1 MPSVTEHH
9 LRQVV
14 VVAGEPSGDR
24 HAADFVH
31 ALRRIDSHLNFS
43 GMGGAA
49 MQDAGVKVVVDSTRL
64 AVVGLVEVL
73 ARYGEIRSALRRMQ
87 DHLRAVR
94 PDLLVL
100 VDYVEFNL
108 RLARTAKALG
118 IKVLFYISPQVWAWR
133 PGRIKKI
140 GRWIDAMAVL
150 FPFEVD
156 VYQRNNIPVR
166 YVGNPLVDQVK
177 VSQSAAALRQ
187 ELGLSVDAPVL
198 GLFPGSRASEIRRH
212 LPVIVA
218 AAERLR
224 ARHPQLQLVMG
235 VAPGLDIE
243 HEIRPFTKTETGIR
257 LIEGRSHEVMA
268 ACDALLISS
277 GTATLEAGL
286 LGVPMVILYRV
297 SALSYAIL
305 KRFLLIPDIGLVN
318 IVAGRRIVPEFVQ
331 NNATVENLANA
342 AEELLFDPARA
353 QSVRNALRGVRETLG
368 ESGGSQRV
376 AAMAKELIDH
386 GRLLS

>member
-1 MPSVTEHH
+1 MPSPTEGHAH
-9 LRQVV
+9 RVV

-24 HAADFVH
+24 HAADFVT
-31 ALRRIDSHLNFS
+31 ALKSLDPQLKFS
-43 GMGGAA
+43 GMGGVA
-49 MQDAGVKVVVDSTRL
+49 MLDAGVEIVVDSTRL

-73 ARYGEIRSALRRMQ
+73 ARYSEIRGALRQMQ
-87 DHLRAVR
+87 DHLKAHQ

-108 RLARTAKALG
+108 RLARTAKNLG

-156 VYQRNNIPVR
+156 VYRRNNIPVR

-177 VSQSAAALRQ
+177 VSQPRTALRQ
-187 ELGLSVDAPVL
+187 EFGLAVDAPVL
-198 GLFPGSRASEIRRH
+198 GLFPGSRSSEIRRH
-212 LPVIVA
+212 LPVMIQA
-218 AAERLR
+218 AKELR
-224 ARHPQLQLVMG
+224 TRHPQLQLVIG

-243 HEIRPFTKTETGIR
+243 HEIKPLIQINLDIR
-257 LIEGRSHEVMA
+257 LIEDRSHEVMA
-268 ACDALLISS
+268 ASDALLISS

-297 SALSYAIL
+297 SAISYAIL

-318 IVAGRRIVPEFVQ
+318 VVAGRRIVPEFVQ
-331 NNATVENLANA
+331 NDATDQNLANA
-342 AEELLFDPARA
+342 AEELLFNSARA
-353 QSVRNALRGVRETLG
+353 QEVRKALSSVREILG

-376 AAMAKELIDH
+376 AEMAKELIDH

>member
-1 MPSVTEHH
+1 MPSPTEHRAH
-9 LRQVV
+9 RVV

-24 HAADFVH
+24 HAADFVV
-31 ALRRIDSHLNFS
+31 ALKRLDPELHFS

-49 MQDAGVKVVVDSTRL
+49 MHHAGVEIVVDSTHL

-73 ARYGEIRSALRRMQ
+73 AHYGEIRGALRRMQ
-87 DHLRAVR
+87 DHIKVIR

-108 RLARTAKALG
+108 RLARIAKPLG

-133 PGRIKKI
+133 PSRIKKI

-156 VYQRNNIPVR
+156 VYRRSGIPVR
-166 YVGNPLVDQVK
+166 FVGNPLVDQVK
-177 VSQSAAALRQ
+177 VSRPAALLRQ
-187 ELGLSVDAPVL
+187 AFGLSEDAPVL
-198 GLFPGSRASEIRRH
+198 GLFPGSRLSEIRRH
-212 LPVIVA
+212 LPVIIQA
-218 AAERLR
+218 AKQLR
-224 ARHPQLQLVMG
+224 ARHSKLQFVMA

-243 HEIRPFTKTETGIR
+243 HEIMPLIQAGMNIR
-257 LIEGRSHEVMA
+257 LIEERSHDVMA
-268 ACDALLISS
+268 ASDALLISS

-286 LGVPMVILYRV
+286 LGIPMVILYRI

-305 KRFLLIPDIGLVN
+305 KRFILIPDIGLVN

-331 NNATVENLANA
+331 NDATAKNLANA
-342 AEELLFDPARA
+342 VEELLFNPTRARE
-353 QSVRNALRGVRETLG
+353 VREALRDVRETLG

-376 AAMAKELIDH
+376 AEMAKELIDY